1 MIKYIAL
8 RLFHTIFVIIGIT
21 IIVFTLV
28 KLSGDPVLIMLSG
41 TGATEK
47 DLIELRQELGLDKPN
62 VIQYLDYIGKLMIG
76 DFGESIRF
84 KRPALELVLERFVP
98 TLMLTFSS
106 LFFSII
112 LAVPIGII
120 SAVFRKSIIDYIC
133 MFFALIGQSI
143 PLYWLGI
150 VLIMYFSVYLGW
162 VPVSGYGSM
171 YHLILP
177 TITLGLYPMARIA
190 RLTRSSMLEV
200 LGQDYIIT
208 ANAKGLSNYTVIIV
222 HALKNAS
229 LPVVTIIGLMFGTL
243 LGGAV
248 ITETIFTWPGV
259 GLLTIQAI
267 KNRDYTL
274 VQASVLLVS
283 VSFVFINLLVD
294 ILYTIL
300 DPRIKYTNA

>member
-106 LFFSII
+106 LFTLIN
-112 LAVPIGII
+112 PIGI
-120 SAVFRKSIIDYIC
+120 
-133 MFFALIGQSI
+133 
-143 PLYWLGI
+143 LY
-150 VLIMYFSVYLGW
+150 
-162 VPVSGYGSM
+162 
-171 YHLILP
+171 
-177 TITLGLYPMARIA
+177 
-190 RLTRSSMLEV
+190 
-200 LGQDYIIT
+200 
-208 ANAKGLSNYTVIIV
+208 
-222 HALKNAS
+222 
-229 LPVVTIIGLMFGTL
+229 
-243 LGGAV
+243 GAQR
-248 ITETIFTWPGV
+248 T
-259 GLLTIQAI
+259 
-267 KNRDYTL
+267 
-274 VQASVLLVS
+274 S
-283 VSFVFINLLVD
+283 
-294 ILYTIL
+294 
-300 DPRIKYTNA
+300 

>member
-47 DLIELRQELGLDKPN
+47 DLIELRKELGLDKPN
-62 VIQYLDYIGKLMIG
+62 VVQYLDYIGKLMIG

-98 TLMLTFSS
+98 TLILTLSS

-120 SAVFRKSIIDYIC
+120 SAIFRNSIIDYIC

-150 VLIMYFSVYLGW
+150 VLIMFFSVYLGW

-171 YHLILP
+171 SHLILP
-177 TITLGLYPMARIA
+177 TITLGLSPMARIA

-300 DPRIKYTNA
+300 DPRIKYTN